1 MNKAAIDQGASVLER
16 LRDQPGGPELLE
28 LTQGRDD
35 VELVGGAVRDLLLGR
50 QPRELDVVVAHD
62 AAALAQTLGERL
74 AAEVTVHERFGTAL
88 VEHGATRLD
97 FATRR
102 AESYAKPGALPEV
115 RAGTAEEDL
124 LRRDFTVNAIAVML
138 DGPAPG
144 DLRAVPHALEDLR
157 ERRLRVLHDASFA
170 DDPTRLLRLA
180 RYHARL
186 DFAVEDHT
194 ATLAQRAL
202 SEGALDTVSGA
213 RTGAELRLA
222 LREQQAPAALEAMH
236 ELGILPALHPRLRY
250 DPALAQ
256 RALALLPADGSRQR
270 LLLAALILP
279 LALPADGRPQAQARA
294 LLDRLEFSQ
303 GERDGALA
311 SAVAA
316 ARLHKLLPRCKRPAE
331 LHSAV
336 ADSPVEGVALA
347 GALGAA
353 EAARHWLGDLRHV
366 HLQIDGEDLLAQ
378 GVPQG
383 PEVGRRLRE
392 TLMLRL
398 DGELEEGREAEL
410 AAALELPWPS

>member
-1 MNKAAIDQGASVLER
+1 VSEAAIDQGAKVLER
-16 LRDQPGGPELLE
+16 LREQPGGPELLE
-28 LTQGRDD
+28 LAQGRDD
-35 VELVGGAVRDLLLGR
+35 MELVGGAVRDLLLER
-50 QPRELDVVVAHD
+50 RPRELDVVVAHD

-74 AAEVTVHERFGTAL
+74 AAEVTVHERFGTAF

-97 FATRR
+97 FATCR
-102 AESYAKPGALPEV
+102 AESYAEPGALPEV
-115 RAGTAEEDL
+115 RAGTPEQDL

-144 DLRAVPHALEDLR
+144 ALRAVPSALADLR
-157 ERRLRVLHDASFA
+157 EGRLRVLHDASFE

-194 ATLAQRAL
+194 ATLAHRAL
-202 SEGALDTVSGA
+202 GRGALDTVSGA
-213 RTGAELRLA
+213 RVGAELRLA
-222 LREQQAPAALEAMH
+222 LREQQAPAVLEGMHKLGVLAAMH
-236 ELGILPALHPRLRY
+236 RRLHY
-250 DPALAQ
+250 DPALVQ
-256 RALALLPADGSRQR
+256 RALELLPADGSRQR
-270 LLLAALILP
+270 LLLAALM
-279 LALPADGRPQAQARA
+279 LALVLGDDRPQAEARA
-294 LLDRLEFSQ
+294 LLDRLEFAQ

-316 ARLHKLLPRCKRPAE
+316 VRLHEQLPRCKRPAE
-331 LHSAV
+331 LHVAV
-336 ADSPVEGVALA
+336 ANSPVEGVALA

-353 EAARHWLGDLRHV
+353 EAAQRWLVDLRHV
-366 HLQIDGEDLLAQ
+366 RLQIDGQDLLAQ

-398 DGELEEGREAEL
+398 DGELDEGREAEL

>member
-1 MNKAAIDQGASVLER
+1 
-16 LRDQPGGPELLE
+16 
-28 LTQGRDD
+28 
-35 VELVGGAVRDLLLGR
+35 
-50 QPRELDVVVAHD
+50 VVAHD